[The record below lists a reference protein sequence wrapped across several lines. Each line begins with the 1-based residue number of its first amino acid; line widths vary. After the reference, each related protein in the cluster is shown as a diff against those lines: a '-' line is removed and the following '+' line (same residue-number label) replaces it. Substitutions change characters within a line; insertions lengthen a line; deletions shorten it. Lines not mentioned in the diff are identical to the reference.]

1 MILPY
6 LELPVCV
13 GYANGEEGKV
23 VVGKFQP
30 VAITAYHEGYMPD
43 VGMFIYIGEQPFQI
57 ALSLDQYEEQ
67 IRGYWNIVNRKQDV
81 KSKLGIVS

>member
-1 MILPY
+1 MMFPY
-6 LELPVCV
+6 LELPVFV
-13 GYANGEEGKV
+13 GYANEQEGKV

-43 VGMFIYIGEQPFQI
+43 TGMFIYIGEQPFQI
-57 ALSLDQYEEQ
+57 VLSLEQYEEQ
-67 IRGYWNIVNRKQDV
+67 IRGYWNIVNNKQNV